1 MLVER
6 GLERGLREAEAGLVA
21 NDMLDVGDAE
31 EDGVVHEIMLAEEL
45 HILAEP
51 VGYLL
56 IDLLVD
62 DDARAVGVVFLGG
75 GDVVFAVGRQR
86 TLFVA
91 TCVREGGNAHRSGRR
106 CCSTCR

>member
-6 GLERGLREAEAGLVA
+6 GLERGLWEAEAGLVA

-51 VGYLL
+51 VGDLL

-91 TCVREGGNAHRSGRR
+91 
-106 CCSTCR
+106 